1 VSAAAPKR
9 QGWNGRL
16 PVPGTGAYHWD
27 GLRSEDLPKE
37 VNPDRGWIA
46 TANNNIHPPGF
57 KDPLFYNGRGP
68 HWRYE
73 RIAQLLDEGRR
84 SGRKFTVEDM
94 RAMLRDSHKA
104 EAHQL
109 KEWFEGWTGS
119 TPDVEHARSALASWD
134 GQMRKTSAAAALYMT
149 WRAQADVDALRGLA
163 VADRRKQLEAA
174 LSKAMQRL
182 ASEQGGDRNAWRW
195 GRMHT
200 SLFKHPLVSA
210 FDLPAVE
217 RDGGAETVNATG
229 AVYRLITDFSDPD
242 KSLVTIGPGISGQPG
257 SPFYGNL
264 LDDWVEGRFF
274 PLAYTRAAVESVTA
288 HRLRLQPLP

>member
-1 VSAAAPKR
+1 MS
-9 QGWNGRL
+9 
-16 PVPGTGAYHWD
+16 
-27 GLRSEDLPKE
+27 
-37 VNPDRGWIA
+37 
-46 TANNNIHPPGF
+46 
-57 KDPLFYNGRGP
+57 
-68 HWRYE
+68 
-73 RIAQLLDEGRR
+73 
-84 SGRKFTVEDM
+84 
-94 RAMLRDSHKA
+94 
-104 EAHQL
+104 
-109 KEWFEGWTGS
+109 
-119 TPDVEHARSALASWD
+119 
-134 GQMRKTSAAAALYMT
+134 
-149 WRAQADVDALRGLA
+149 WRAQADIDAWRGLP

-182 ASEQGGDRNAWRW
+182 ASEQGVDRNAWRW
-195 GRMHT
+195 GRLHT